1 MSWTLLPP
9 WSIRWIALAAVVL
22 IAVTILRLLRE
33 RRNVPARRQAASIAM
48 RSVVIIILLLIA
60 LNPTAVQPRPQPGK
74 PRLVVLLDT
83 SASMNTPDVAGQPRL
98 AAALHVLDSSS
109 TESAL
114 HSAFS
119 LDVRRFDADSRA
131 ATLADLKVAA
141 ANGKATDIGSALTQA
156 VGDLGDDPAQAGV
169 LLISDGRS
177 TSPGALDAA
186 RLALARSVPLWT
198 WTLGSDV
205 PRHDLWVEI
214 PASEV
219 LAFAD
224 TDVQLAASLHEI
236 GFAHRSFNVQ
246 LLDGDRVIDHHE
258 VTPDADGSAP
268 VRFIVKAPAS
278 GEHRY
283 SIRVPVDPGES
294 QTQNN
299 QRWIYLRSVGQKVR
313 VLVVEGQPHWDTKFL
328 VQSLKRNPRVDLTAL
343 YRLGKDR
350 EFAVLSQAGKQSRK
364 TGDLFPRTAAAFDQ
378 YDVIILGRS
387 CETFF
392 DDKTPQLLTHFVA
405 DRGGSL
411 VFSRGKAYSGRFAAL
426 AKFDPVVW
434 GGGAEHDVKLVPTQ
448 NAAGGGVFEMAA
460 PDQLNSIIDRLPRFD
475 AVADTRGVKPL
486 AVVLAG
492 GQTDQQHAHADE
504 DKPVVMAYQLFG
516 QGRVVTLNAS
526 GLWRWSF
533 HQRDTQSDEFIYD
546 QFWSSLLRWLLSGS
560 DFLAGHD
567 VALRSDRR
575 LYTDEQPL
583 RLLIRTRNI
592 DDDAYRP
599 KLVITPITPGTS
611 NTPPAKADHAS
622 GGGGDTSIEIEPRR
636 QSAGTYLAEA
646 GPLSPGAYSVKLINN
661 VGRPA
666 ELSADVE
673 VVSGSIENR
682 QLSADAATMRQLADI
697 SQGRAMTGADVPQLA
712 SIVRQWRARREL
724 SDQRFSLW
732 DRWPLMLVVLALLA
746 VEWFARRR
754 EGLL

>member
-22 IAVTILRLLRE
+22 IVVTIVRLLRE
-33 RRNVPARRQAASIAM
+33 RRSVPARRQAVPIAV
-48 RSVVIIILLLIA
+48 RIVVIAVLLWIS

-83 SASMNTPDVAGQPRL
+83 SGSMNTADVAGRTRL
-98 AAALHVLDSSS
+98 AAALHVLDDPS
-109 TESAL
+109 TQSTL
-114 HSAFS
+114 QDAFR
-119 LDVRRFDADSRA
+119 LDVRSFDAATRA
-131 ATLADLKVAA
+131 AALTDLKPAA
-141 ANGKATDIGSALTQA
+141 ANGKATDIAAALTQA
-156 VGDLGDDPAQAGV
+156 VGDLGDDAAQAGV

-198 WTLGSDV
+198 WTLGGDV
-205 PRHDLWVEI
+205 PRQDLWIEI

-219 LAFAD
+219 LAFAG

-236 GFAHRSFNVQ
+236 GFAHRSFDVQ
-246 LLDGDRVIDHHE
+246 LLDGDRVIGHHE
-258 VTPDADGSAP
+258 VTPDSAGSAP
-268 VRFIVKAPAS
+268 VRFTVKAPAS

-283 SIRVPVDPGES
+283 SIRVPADPGES

-299 QRWIYLRSVGQKVR
+299 QRWVYLRSVGQKVR
-313 VLVVEGQPHWDTKFL
+313 VLVAEGQPHWDTKFL

-343 YRLGKDR
+343 YRLGRDR
-350 EFAVLSQAGKQSRK
+350 EFAVLSQAGKQSRR
-364 TGDLFPRTAAAFDQ
+364 TGDMFPRTAAAFDQ
-378 YDVIILGRS
+378 YDVIVLGRS

-392 DDKTPQLLTHFVA
+392 DDKTPELLTHFVA

-411 VFSRGKAYSGRFAAL
+411 VFSRGKAYGGRFAAL

-434 GGGAEHDVKLVPTQ
+434 GGGAEHDIKLQPTY
-448 NAAGGGVFEMAA
+448 NATGGGVFEMAA
-460 PDQLNSIIDRLPRFD
+460 PDQLNGIIDRLPRFD

-486 AVVLAG
+486 AVVLAS
-492 GQTDQQHAHADE
+492 GQADQQRDE

-516 QGRVVTLNAS
+516 QGRVVTLNAG

-533 HQRDTQSDEFIYD
+533 HQRDTPSDEFIYD

-599 KLVITPITPGTS
+599 RLVITPIKP
-611 NTPPAKADHAS
+611 
-622 GGGGDTSIEIEPRR
+622 GGGGLEIEPRR

-646 GPLSPGAYSVKLINN
+646 GPLSPGAYSVRLINN
-661 VGRPA
+661 VGQPA
-666 ELSADVE
+666 QLSADVE

-682 QLSADAATMRQLADI
+682 QLSADPATMHELADI
-697 SQGRAMTGADVPQLA
+697 SQGRAITGSDVPRLA

-732 DRWPLMLVVLALLA
+732 DRWPLMVVVLGLLG